1 MAFVDELKIYARSGK
16 GGDGVERWLHIK
28 GKEKGGPSGGNGGKG
43 GDIYVRAVRNL
54 SVLADYTHD
63 TNFVAESGG
72 DGMKDSLHGK
82 NGEDLII
89 DVPIGSVVTR
99 SDWKKLPRVPTPYEL
114 EEYGDDWKNGS
125 RVHAEPMYG
134 RKIELLEEGQTE
146 LLLKGGDGGFGNESF
161 KSSRHTTPKK
171 TTSGWSAEEAN
182 FFIEVRLMVDAGFV
196 GLPSAGKSSLLNELT
211 SAKAKVGAYPFTT
224 LEPSLGVLY
233 GYVLADVPGLIKGAA
248 EGKGLGHKFL
258 RHISRTKM
266 ILHCVSLEDE
276 DVVASYKTI
285 RAELEKFNP
294 ELIEKPEMIIL
305 TKTDVTDEATIK
317 KAEKDLSKFNKNIQT
332 VSVYDDESLKNLSDS
347 VTKFLK
353 K

>member
-1 MAFVDELKIYARSGK
+1 MSFVDELKIYARSGK
-16 GGDGVERWLHIK
+16 GGDGVERWLRLK
-28 GKEKGGPSGGNGGKG
+28 GKEFGGPSGGNGGNG

-89 DVPIGSVVTR
+89 DVPVGSVITR
-99 SDWKKLPRVPTPYEL
+99 SDWNKLPRVPTPYEL
-114 EEYGDDWKNGS
+114 EEYGDDWRNGQ
-125 RVHAEPMYG
+125 REYAEPMYG
-134 RKIELLEEGQTE
+134 RKIELLEEGQVE
-146 LLLKGGDGGFGNESF
+146 LLLKGGDGGYGNESF

-211 SAKAKVGAYPFTT
+211 SAKARVGAYPFTT

-276 DVVASYKTI
+276 DVVASYKII
-285 RAELEKFNP
+285 RTELEKFNP

-305 TKTDVTDEATIK
+305 TKTDVTDEVVIE
-317 KAEKDLSKFNKNIQT
+317 KAKKDLSKFNKNIQT
-332 VSVYDDESLKNLSDS
+332 VSVYDDESLKALSDS
-347 VTKFLK
+347 ITKFLS
-353 K
+353 